1 MQDLFQR
8 ESMKI
13 AVIGQGY
20 VGLPLSLLFV
30 NKGFQVFGIDL
41 DKGKIDSLR
50 QGRSYL
56 PDVTDKEITD
66 SNHTGRF
73 VPTDRYDSVSEAE
86 AIIICVPTPLTTSHL
101 PDLTI
106 LERAVAGMAKFLR
119 KGHCV
124 ILESS
129 TYPGT
134 TREIVKPIL
143 EKESGLVAGTDFY
156 LGYSPERI
164 DPGNETYKVENIPK
178 LISGITPSC
187 IERISNLYARAFQKV
202 VSVSSPEVAEMSK
215 LLENSHRLINISFI
229 NEIATIC
236 DALNIDIWEVI
247 EAAKTKPFGFTA
259 YYPGPGI
266 GGHCIPVDPLYLQWK
281 AQEEGIS
288 SRFIQLSDEIN
299 RSIPSYLASR
309 VNALLRKHSAP
320 ANANVLIYG
329 VTYKKDVNDVRESP
343 VLDLIFQ
350 LQASGYTVSYHDP
363 YVPSVKLSDT
373 VYYSIEVDESNLRNA
388 HCVIIATDHS
398 VIPIRDIL
406 AYAPMIYDARNITA
420 GLNGN
425 GKVYRIGTGLS
436 ASV

>member
-1 MQDLFQR
+1 VQAQPQR

-30 NKGFQVFGIDL
+30 NKGFHVFGVDL
-41 DKGKIDSLR
+41 DQGKIESLL
-50 QGRSYL
+50 QGKSYL
-56 PDVTDKEITD
+56 PDVTDEEIAD
-66 SNHTGRF
+66 SNQTGRF
-73 VPTDRYDSVSEAE
+73 VPTNRYESVSEAE
-86 AIIICVPTPLTTSHL
+86 AIIICVPTPLNSSHL
-101 PDLTI
+101 PDLSI
-106 LERAVAGMAKFLR
+106 LERAVAGTAKFLR
-119 KGHCV
+119 KGHSV

-134 TREIVKPIL
+134 TREIVQPIL
-143 EKESGLVAGTDFY
+143 ERESGLAAGTDFY

-178 LISGITPSC
+178 LISGITPAC
-187 IERISNLYARAFQKV
+187 IERISNLYARAFRKV

-236 DALNIDIWEVI
+236 DALNIDVWEVI
-247 EAAKTKPFGFTA
+247 EAAKTKPFGFTP

-281 AQEEGIS
+281 AQQEGIS
-288 SRFIQLSDEIN
+288 SKFIQLSDEIN
-299 RSIPSYLASR
+299 RSVPSYLASR
-309 VNALLRKHSAP
+309 VSALLRKHSAP
-320 ANANVLIYG
+320 DNAKVLIYG
-329 VTYKKDVNDVRESP
+329 ITYKKDVNDVRESP
-343 VLDLIFQ
+343 VLDLIVH
-350 LQASGYTVSYHDP
+350 LQASEYSVSYHDP
-363 YVPSVKLSDT
+363 YVPSITLADT
-373 VYYSIEVDESNLRNA
+373 EYNSVDVDESNLRNA

-406 AYAPMIYDARNITA
+406 AYAPLIYDARNVTA
-420 GLNGN
+420 GLSGN
-425 GKVYRIGTGLS
+425 GKVYRIGTGN
-436 ASV
+436 